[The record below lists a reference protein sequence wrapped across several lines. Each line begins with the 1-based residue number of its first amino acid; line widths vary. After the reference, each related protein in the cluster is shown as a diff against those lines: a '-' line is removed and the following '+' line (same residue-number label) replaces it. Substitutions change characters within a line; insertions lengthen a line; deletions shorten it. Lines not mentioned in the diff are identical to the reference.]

1 MESAFESKTSR
12 VLGNTR
18 KVASSLAKGKSLD
31 SFIDK
36 EAFNK
41 LANKNYDANLVEQEQ
56 AFKHFYKAK
65 NPNATSKEVD
75 SAWDE
80 QKDLMA
86 NSFAKGLNTKI
97 SNLNQ
102 TPYGTGQQALGSS
115 MAKQFADDFKRM
127 YANEENQHKG
137 AFVKS

>member
-1 MESAFESKTSR
+1 MTKWLIKHGISIWIKTSR

-56 AFKHFYKAK
+56 AFKHFIK
-65 NPNATSKEVD
+65 
-75 SAWDE
+75 
-80 QKDLMA
+80 L
-86 NSFAKGLNTKI
+86 KI
-97 SNLNQ
+97 QMPHL
-102 TPYGTGQQALGSS
+102 
-115 MAKQFADDFKRM
+115 KK
-127 YANEENQHKG
+127 
-137 AFVKS
+137 

>member
-1 MESAFESKTSR
+1 MQIAQQIKKHLRKVTWKIQKKQGIEANDEMVDKAWNQHLNQKRQEF
-12 VLGNTR
+12 LGNTR

-80 QKDLMA
+80 QKRF
-86 NSFAKGLNTKI
+86 NGK
-97 SNLNQ
+97 
-102 TPYGTGQQALGSS
+102 
-115 MAKQFADDFKRM
+115 
-127 YANEENQHKG
+127 
-137 AFVKS
+137 